1 MPKRLRRCVRLASTR
16 LPGKLVIGDILG
28 PFKKIYSSS
37 SGRKLV
43 GVLKYH
49 DCLVER
55 IIKEHEEKAKE
66 GFERGDRKD
75 LTGILLEIFKDPA
88 AEIRLSKNDIKSF
101 LLVKLIN
108 NPEVSKKLRDEI
120 SAVVGPNRLVKESHV
135 PNLPYL
141 RAIIKETLRLHP
153 PAPHP

>member
-1 MPKRLRRCVRLASTR
+1 MSTGCSGSDNDAEKIKKMCETSTR
-16 LPGKLVIGDILG
+16 LAGKLVIGDILG
-28 PFKKIYSSS
+28 PFKKFYSSS

-43 GVLKYH
+43 GVLKYY

-88 AEIRLSKNDIKSF
+88 AEVRLSKNDIKSF
-101 LLVKLIN
+101 LLVSSI
-108 NPEVSKKLRDEI
+108 
-120 SAVVGPNRLVKESHV
+120 
-135 PNLPYL
+135 
-141 RAIIKETLRLHP
+141 
-153 PAPHP
+153 

>member
-1 MPKRLRRCVRLASTR
+1 MSTGCSGSDNDAEKIKKMCETSTR
-16 LPGKLVIGDILG
+16 LPGKLVIGDVLG

-43 GVLKYH
+43 GELKYY

-75 LTGILLEIFKDPA
+75 LTDILLEMFKDPA

-101 LLVKLIN
+101 LLDIFF
-108 NPEVSKKLRDEI
+108 
-120 SAVVGPNRLVKESHV
+120 AVTTQHQWPWKGQWPRQVLLLMS
-135 PNLPYL
+135 
-141 RAIIKETLRLHP
+141 TLS
-153 PAPHP
+153 